1 MKWIKTH
8 VGRDVEPWQCNR
20 TDCVSLIGKSPYEEI
35 NDYVYE
41 RESNLAAAEVPGA
54 ANALRA
60 LTVIGDVFVVTN
72 RRLHRIAY
80 AREWLERMGL
90 ALSIREV
97 ITSHDSS
104 KEQVCHQIGAHVLID
119 DDVRHLRD
127 VRLGDCGVSGCNGRT
142 QTDDCPMGVRSAAT
156 GTGSWG
162 CWRVWLTISAPDRGS
177 RCSLR
182 PVTRG
187 SPRGGRRSQCLSSAT
202 EIDEDVLSAVST
214 DAQSARASICAPTLD
229 RRDPLS
235 EVCEINCPLQFY
247 VTKSDLRSHA
257 KSCRWTKILIDL
269 ILVL

>member
-1 MKWIKTH
+1 MSTRLIIAVDYDGTIANTHAEAVKWIKTH

-20 TDCVSLIGKSPYEEI
+20 TDCVRLIGKSPYEEM

-41 RESNLAAAEVPGA
+41 RESTLAAAEVPGA

-127 VRLGDCGVSGCNGRT
+127 VRLEGLQRVWLQHGRT
-142 QTDDCPMGVRSAAT
+142 QIDDCPMGVAF
-156 GTGSWG
+156 
-162 CWRVWLTISAPDRGS
+162 
-177 RCSLR
+177 CSHW
-182 PVTRG
+182 
-187 SPRGGRRSQCLSSAT
+187 
-202 EIDEDVLSAVST
+202 DEVLGVLGVSG
-214 DAQSARASICAPTLD
+214 
-229 RRDPLS
+229 
-235 EVCEINCPLQFY
+235 
-247 VTKSDLRSHA
+247 
-257 KSCRWTKILIDL
+257 
-269 ILVL
+269 

>member
-1 MKWIKTH
+1 MSTRLIIAVDYDGTIANTNAEAMKWIKTH
-8 VGRDVEPWQCNR
+8 VGRYVEPWQCNR
-20 TDCVSLIGKSPYEEI
+20 TDCVPLIGKSPYEEM

-41 RESNLAAAEVPGA
+41 RESTLAAAEVPGA

-127 VRLGDCGVSGCNGRT
+127 VRLEGL
-142 QTDDCPMGVRSAAT
+142 Q
-156 GTGSWG
+156 
-162 CWRVWLTISAPDRGS
+162 RVWLQHGRTDR
-177 RCSLR
+177 
-182 PVTRG
+182 
-187 SPRGGRRSQCLSSAT
+187 
-202 EIDEDVLSAVST
+202 
-214 DAQSARASICAPTLD
+214 
-229 RRDPLS
+229 
-235 EVCEINCPLQFY
+235 
-247 VTKSDLRSHA
+247 
-257 KSCRWTKILIDL
+257 
-269 ILVL
+269 